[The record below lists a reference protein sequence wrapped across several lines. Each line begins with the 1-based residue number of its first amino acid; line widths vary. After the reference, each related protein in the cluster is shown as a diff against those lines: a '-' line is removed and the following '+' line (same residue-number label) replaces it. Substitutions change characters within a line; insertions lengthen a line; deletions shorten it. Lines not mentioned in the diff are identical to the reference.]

1 MEALLSA
8 VMPALLKL
16 AEVLAGLLAAYLAAR
31 VTDLIATRAKNAKV
45 RDILLGLETV
55 AADAVAEVWQT
66 SVEAAKK
73 ASADGRLPRETAE
86 AAKAAAVATVKSYL
100 GAKGLEALCRAL
112 GIGQA
117 DADRVISNKIE
128 KAISEAK
135 RRNSN
140 RIAPVTVAH

>member
-1 MEALLSA
+1 MEAILTA
-8 VMPALLKL
+8 IMPALLKL
-16 AEVLAGLLAAYLAAR
+16 AEVLAGLLAAYLGAR
-31 VTDLIATRAKNAKV
+31 LTDLIATKAKNAKI

-73 ASADGRLPRETAE
+73 DAANGKLPKEVAA
-86 AAKAAAVATVKSYL
+86 AAKDAAIATVKSYL

-140 RIAPVTVAH
+140 RIAPVTVAR

>member
-1 MEALLSA
+1 MEAILSA

-16 AEVLAGLLAAYLAAR
+16 AEVLAGLLAAYLGAR
-31 VTDLIATRAKNAKV
+31 LTDLIASKAKNAKI
-45 RDILLGLETV
+45 RDLLLGLESV

-73 ASADGRLPRETAE
+73 EAAGGKLPAE
-86 AAKAAAVATVKSYL
+86 VAAAAKAAAVETVKSYL
-100 GAKGLEALCRAL
+100 GAKGLSALCSAL
-112 GIGQA
+112 GIGKA

-128 KAISEAK
+128 KAIAESK

-140 RIAPVTVAH
+140 RIQPVTVAR